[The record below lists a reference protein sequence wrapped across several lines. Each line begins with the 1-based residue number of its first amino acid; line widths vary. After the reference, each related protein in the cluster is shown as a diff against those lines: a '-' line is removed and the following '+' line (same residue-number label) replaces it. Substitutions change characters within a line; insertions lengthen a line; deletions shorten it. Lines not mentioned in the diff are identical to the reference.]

1 MKTEIFNTIEKAREE
16 YRTFIKANCTEENA
30 KLILKEI
37 MKTYELD
44 FITFVGYTPSFN
56 DGEPCEHS
64 TYTVTDKSENY
75 DHFNFDVLEGSNYDD
90 HEYKLHVEKS
100 DLKYNEKVDA
110 WDWRENSEEISK
122 MNSELE
128 VVEFIL
134 EQVYE
139 TNYKVFVFV
148 NKEDKITLVQEEYYD
163 Y

>member
-1 MKTEIFNTIEKAREE
+1 MKTEIFNTIEKARED

-37 MKTYELD
+37 MEKYELD
-44 FITFVGYTPSFN
+44 FITFVGYTPYFN

-64 TYTVTDKSENY
+64 SYTVTDKGENA
-75 DHFNFDVLEGSNYDD
+75 DHFNFDEFDGADYED
-90 HEYKLHVEKS
+90 HDYKLHVENP
-100 DLKYNEKVDA
+100 DFKYNEKVDA
-110 WDWRENSEEISK
+110 WDWRENREDLNK

-134 EQVYE
+134 EQLYE
-139 TNYKVFVFV
+139 TNYKVFAFV
-148 NKEDKITLVQEEYYD
+148 NKDDEIALVHEDYYD